1 MRVLLPLLGAVGA
14 ARRRLDAACVDD
26 ASWHIKNSPAKDCGL
41 LSGKPQ
47 LCAKKSADKQLG
59 YEACPFACGLCD
71 SSEEDSTSWYATG
84 KTKNDCD
91 WIGKRP
97 EDRCGKKDEA
107 TKVEAWC
114 VRAPGATAGD
124 ALRAG
129 EDDHGAGGEELL
141 RHVEADA
148 LVGAGDDGDARHYHA
163 GAEAIE

>member
-1 MRVLLPLLGAVGA
+1 MVNARGCCSMRVLLPLLGAVGA

-71 SSEEDSTSWYATG
+71 SGEEDSTSWYATG

-91 WIGKRP
+91 WIGKNP
-97 EDRCGKKDEA
+97 EARCGKKDQD
-107 TKVEAWC
+107 TKVEAWHQSGALGATTGDSFR
-114 VRAPGATAGD
+114 VGTRAPRPAPASRTSPTPWRPA
-124 ALRAG
+124 
-129 EDDHGAGGEELL
+129 
-141 RHVEADA
+141 
-148 LVGAGDDGDARHYHA
+148 
-163 GAEAIE
+163 

>member
-129 EDDHGAGGEELL
+129 TRAP
-141 RHVEADA
+141 RPAPWRPA
-148 LVGAGDDGDARHYHA
+148 PWRPAWRAST
-163 GAEAIE
+163 

>member
-1 MRVLLPLLGAVGA
+1 MSR
-14 ARRRLDAACVDD
+14 
-26 ASWHIKNSPAKDCGL
+26 
-41 LSGKPQ
+41 KPQ

-71 SSEEDSTSWYATG
+71 SGEEDSMSWYATG

-91 WIGKRP
+91 WIGKNP
-97 EDRCGKKDEA
+97 DERCGKKDEA

-129 EDDHGAGGEELL
+129 TRAP
-141 RHVEADA
+141 RPAPASRTTTTPWRPAWRTSTSRTRQRPV
-148 LVGAGDDGDARHYHA
+148 V
-163 GAEAIE
+163 